1 MNGKL
6 YRLERQSLRVA
17 VWVMFC
23 LAWVEQARGAGDLD
37 WRIAGGDAAS
47 SQYSPLAQIHRGNVA
62 GLKVAWRYQTGDAR
76 GEGRSQIQCSPII
89 VGRVLYGTSPQLK
102 LFALD
107 AATGEER
114 WVFDP
119 FESAGQG
126 KALGV
131 NRGVVYWQDGRG
143 ENRRILFTAG
153 RKLFAVDAETG
164 RLLTEFGRRGVV
176 DLGEGLGRDVS
187 NLYLLSNSP
196 GAVFED
202 LLVLGTRVSEGPG
215 PSAPGHIRAWHALT
229 GKLMWVFR
237 TIPHPGEFGH
247 DTWPADAWQ
256 RSGGANAWSG
266 ITVDNQRG
274 LVFCPTGSPSFDFW
288 GGDRHGRNLFGNCLL
303 ALNARTGERV
313 WHYQFVRHDLWDRD
327 LPAPPNLV
335 TLKRNGEEVDAVAQV
350 TKSGHVFV
358 FDRESGLPLF
368 PIEEVPAPASD
379 LEGEAAWP
387 TQPLPLK
394 PPPFSRQKFTEGMAT
409 RISPKSHEYV
419 VQRLKEVR
427 TGRQFIPP
435 SLSGTVIFPGF
446 DGGGEWGG
454 AAWDPEEG
462 VLFVNGNEMPWILT
476 MVKVNSEKDEPL
488 SLGEIVYRR
497 NCAACHGVSRQ
508 GDPQRNVASL
518 QDIKQRMNPK
528 DALAVLNDGKG
539 NMPAF
544 GFLSAKEKN
553 AVTDFLYGKESKT
566 AAPTKQSK
574 KQRRNLAVP
583 YAHTGYNR
591 FFDPEGYPAVETPWG
606 TLNAI
611 DLNRGELLWQVVLG
625 EFPELTQRG
634 IPPTG
639 TENYGGP
646 IVTGGGLV
654 FIGAT
659 KDERFRAF
667 DKSNGKILFETNL
680 PAGGYATPATY
691 AVDGRQF
698 VVIACGGGKMGTK
711 SGDSYL
717 AFALPLPSPNNF

>member
-6 YRLERQSLRVA
+6 YRLERQSLRAA
-17 VWVMFC
+17 VWVVFC
-23 LAWVEQARGAGDLD
+23 LAWAEQARGAGDLD
-37 WRIAGGDAAS
+37 WRIVGGDAAS

-229 GKLMWVFR
+229 GRLMWVFR

-303 ALNARTGERV
+303 ALSARTGERV

-335 TLKRNGEEVDAVAQV
+335 TVKRNGEEVDAVAQV

-358 FDRESGLPLF
+358 FDRDSSLPLF

-419 VQRLKEVR
+419 VQRLREVR

-553 AVTDFLYGKESKT
+553 AVTDFLYGKESKA

-591 FFDPEGYPAVETPWG
+591 FFDPEGYPAVEPPWG

-717 AFALPLPSPNNF
+717 AFALPLRSPNNF

>member
-1 MNGKL
+1 MKL
-6 YRLERQSLRVA
+6 KARPPKRQSLRVA
-17 VWVMFC
+17 GWVAFC
-23 LAWVEQARGAGDLD
+23 LAGADQAQGAGDLD
-37 WRIAGGDAAS
+37 WPIVGGDAAS

-76 GEGRSQIQCSPII
+76 ADGRSQIQCSPII

-119 FESAGQG
+119 FESAAQQN
-126 KALGV
+126 ALGV
-131 NRGVVYWQDGRG
+131 NRGVVYWEDRQGK
-143 ENRRILFTAG
+143 NQRILFTAG

-164 RLLTEFGRRGVV
+164 RLLTEFGHRGTV

-187 NLYLLSNSP
+187 KLYLLSNSP

-229 GKLMWVFR
+229 GKLVWVFR
-237 TIPHPGEFGH
+237 TIPHPGEFGY

-266 ITVDNQRG
+266 LTVDLQRG

-335 TLKRNGEEVDAVAQV
+335 TLNRNGKKIDAVAQI

-368 PIEEVPAPASD
+368 PIEEMPAPASD
-379 LEGEAAWP
+379 LEGESAWP

-394 PPPFSRQKFTEGMAT
+394 PPPFSRQKFVEEMAT
-409 RISPKSHEYV
+409 RSSPKSHQYV
-419 VQRLKEVR
+419 VQRLREVR

-435 SLSGTVIFPGF
+435 SIAGTVIFPGF

-454 AAWDPEEG
+454 AAWDQQEG

-476 MVKVNSEKDEPL
+476 MVKVNPKENEPR
-488 SLGEIVYRR
+488 SPGEIVYRR

-508 GDPQRNVASL
+508 GNPQRNVASL
-518 QDIKQRMNPK
+518 QDIKQRLNRN

-553 AVTDFLYGKESKT
+553 AVTDFLYGMESKA
-566 AAPTKQSK
+566 AAPTKQSEK
-574 KQRRNLAVP
+574 KRRNFAVP
-583 YAHTGYNR
+583 YTHTGYNR
-591 FFDPEGYPAVETPWG
+591 FFDPEGYPAVEPPWG

-667 DKSNGKILFETNL
+667 DKSNGEILFETDL

-717 AFALPLPSPNNF
+717 AFALPLPDQNNF